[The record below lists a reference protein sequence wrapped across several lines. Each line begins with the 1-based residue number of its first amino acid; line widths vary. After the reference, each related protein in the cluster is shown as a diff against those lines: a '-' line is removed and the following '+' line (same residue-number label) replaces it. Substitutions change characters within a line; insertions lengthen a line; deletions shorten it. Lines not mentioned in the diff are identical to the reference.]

1 MDSSR
6 EEEIREESL
15 GDLRL
20 FANLVFQCYYWS
32 AFLKVQRPNGA
43 LYLTSKL
50 FLVLHFLLTLPV
62 CRCVV
67 CTHLC
72 AWGQRL
78 MLVILLY
85 HSLSYF

>member
-1 MDSSR
+1 MALRFSAELDLNLLLARLCSNPSGTEGQEQWTVSR

-50 FLVLHFLLTLPV
+50 FL
-62 CRCVV
+62 R
-67 CTHLC
+67 
-72 AWGQRL
+72 
-78 MLVILLY
+78 
-85 HSLSYF
+85 